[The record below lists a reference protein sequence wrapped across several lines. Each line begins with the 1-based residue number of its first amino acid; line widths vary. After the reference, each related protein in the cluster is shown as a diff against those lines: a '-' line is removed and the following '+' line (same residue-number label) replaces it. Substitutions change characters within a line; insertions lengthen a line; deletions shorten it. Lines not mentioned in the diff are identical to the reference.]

1 MKLICAIVKPFKI
14 PELVDAFSGGGPF
27 PGMTVLDCRGFGRE
41 KTLPGS
47 HAVRET
53 DEDFT
58 EHRLVL
64 IAAPA
69 AAVAAIVDRFMSIA
83 HTGQPGDGKLFVLSL
98 EDAIALTT
106 HARGDS
112 ALQ

>member
-14 PELVDAFSGGGPF
+14 PELVDAFSRGGPF
-27 PGMTVLDCRGFGRE
+27 PGMTVVDCRGFGRE
-41 KTLPGS
+41 KTL
-47 HAVRET
+47 AVGQSTRET

-58 EHRLVL
+58 DHRLVL

-69 AAVAAIVDRFMSIA
+69 AAVQAIADRLTTIA
-83 HTGQPGDGKLFVLSL
+83 HTGQPGDGKLVILPL

-106 HARGDS
+106 GQRGEA
-112 ALQ
+112 ALR

>member
-1 MKLICAIVKPFKI
+1 MKLICAIVKPFKV
-14 PELVDAFSGGGPF
+14 PELVDAFSRGGHF

-41 KTLPGS
+41 KALAGS
-47 HAVRET
+47 QTVRET

-58 EHRLVL
+58 DHRLVL

-69 AAVAAIVDRFMSIA
+69 SAVASIVDRLTAIA
-83 HTGQPGDGKLFVLSL
+83 HTGHPGDGKLFVLPL
-98 EDAIALTT
+98 EEAVALTT
-106 HARGDS
+106 RERGEA